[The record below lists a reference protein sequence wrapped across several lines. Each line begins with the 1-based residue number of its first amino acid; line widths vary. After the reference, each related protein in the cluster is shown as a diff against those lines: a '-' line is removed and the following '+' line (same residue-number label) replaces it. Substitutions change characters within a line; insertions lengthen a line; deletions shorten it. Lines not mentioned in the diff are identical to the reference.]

1 MTTDLSGNKQ
11 RSRTFFG
18 AECPRDFFIFSAHTI
33 FMEKEIIKTN
43 IVIVGAGPAGI
54 SAAIYAARAG
64 LRPVVLEKDIV
75 GGQIAQSSLV
85 ENYPGYVSITGAGLA
100 DQLRSH
106 AEALKVKIDEF
117 DVIERAELNGDVKKI
132 ITESRVYEPT
142 AVIIATGA
150 APKPL
155 LVRNEARFHGK
166 GVHYCA
172 LCDASA
178 YKGKTV
184 GVVGGGSAAVEEALY
199 LANIAEKVIVIRRK
213 SSFHAEKAILARAE
227 KTPNIELLYNTD
239 LLDVGGGDFLEYALV
254 TDVLTREERKIPLSA
269 VFAYIGSVPRTELLR
284 GCVELDKRGYIVAGE
299 DMKTN
304 IDGVFAA
311 GDVRTKRYR
320 QIVTAVSDGAVAA
333 LNAEKYILERSGFND

>member
-1 MTTDLSGNKQ
+1 
-11 RSRTFFG
+11 
-18 AECPRDFFIFSAHTI
+18 
-33 FMEKEIIKTN
+33 MEKKIIKTKL
-43 IVIVGAGPAGI
+43 VIIGAGPAGI

-64 LRPVVLEKDIV
+64 LSPVVLENSIV
-75 GGQIAQSSLV
+75 GGQIAQSSIV
-85 ENYPGYVSITGAGLA
+85 ENYPGCMSISGAELSGR
-100 DQLRSH
+100 LRSH
-106 AEALKVKIDEF
+106 AEALGVKIEEF
-117 DVIERAELNGDVKKI
+117 DTIERAELNGEVKKI
-132 ITESRVYEPT
+132 ITESRIYEPT

-172 LCDASA
+172 LCDATA

-199 LANIAEKVIVIRRK
+199 LSGIAEKVVMIRRK
-213 SSFHAEKAILARAE
+213 SSFHAEKAIMKRAE
-227 KTPNIELLYNTD
+227 NTPNIELLYNTD

-254 TDVLTREERKIPLSA
+254 TDVLTHKERKLPLSA

-284 GCVELDKRGYIVAGE
+284 GCVDLDPKGYIAADE
-299 DMKTN
+299 DMRTN

-333 LNAEKYILERSGFND
+333 LNAEKYISERRT